1 MIDTDKYEGHT
12 PAPWKAIGNGVIEA
26 HYSIAQVL
34 PFVSPKAFDAT
45 ANLIADA
52 PLLLEEVERLRDE
65 LDKQMGYIEWLEEY
79 APKAG
84 EYNTSWEAYELAKE
98 SEEE

>member
-1 MIDTDKYEGHT
+1 MLDTDRYH
-12 PAPWKAIGNGVIEA
+12 IELHA
-26 HYSIAQVL
+26 EAE
-34 PFVSPKAFDAT
+34 

-52 PLLLEEVERLRDE
+52 PLLLAEVERLRDE
-65 LDKQMGYIEWLEEY
+65 LDKQMGYIEWLEDF

-84 EYNTSWEAYELAKE
+84 WHNTSWEYYELTKE